1 MQKETRN
8 KRPSLGQNYLL
19 PEDTA
24 LMTKNTQADMFSEGL
39 VNPSSEEFP
48 NGDKWIRAYARTASR
63 TSLPLRTTRR
73 ATVL

>member
-1 MQKETRN
+1 
-8 KRPSLGQNYLL
+8 
-19 PEDTA
+19 
-24 LMTKNTQADMFSEGL
+24 MTKNTQADMFSEGL